1 MSSPAKRQATK
12 GPPATP
18 KKHKLGKPQIPLSEQ
33 STDVSSSAS
42 YPTPPSSPVPPH
54 SANPVPP
61 SPIKKSTRKACP
73 TQKLIESIEQTPK
86 RKPDKNNPKIP
97 PKPLFANALPFRPPP
112 INQEPLSPP
121 PIQSSPTPPPIQLA
135 KAPVPA
141 TPIQSK
147 QPPPS
152 KGPKVPPKGA
162 GGPKHVPK
170 QPVRVVPQAFPELGE
185 ILDATTDLPL
195 PISQI
200 PQAVRSDVRLVY
212 VSILARLQRE
222 TKGGLVSASS

>member
-1 MSSPAKRQATK
+1 MPMSSPAKRQATK

-86 RKPDKNNPKIP
+86 RKPDKNNPKIGDGRDDSLTMDINLQVENLAQQVAAD
-97 PKPLFANALPFRPPP
+97 PKLQQGFNMVLTSISLFEF
-112 INQEPLSPP
+112 
-121 PIQSSPTPPPIQLA
+121 
-135 KAPVPA
+135 
-141 TPIQSK
+141 
-147 QPPPS
+147 
-152 KGPKVPPKGA
+152 
-162 GGPKHVPK
+162 
-170 QPVRVVPQAFPELGE
+170 
-185 ILDATTDLPL
+185 LPL
-195 PISQI
+195 M
-200 PQAVRSDVRLVY
+200 L
-212 VSILARLQRE
+212 
-222 TKGGLVSASS
+222 